1 LSIFSGPALYAAPT
15 RSSSA
20 VNGVANSSVTA
31 TEGQAG
37 MAGAHTGIEFSLNYG
52 SMNWEDVKSVP
63 VLVTIEFSYELSAIY
78 TLGKGSANAFA
89 TYNLYNNNGW
99 PAYDNIGYE
108 TSSSGTESHSVKA
121 EIWTTYG
128 DLKEK
133 YSNRIFIS
141 NLSQAHVVFGGGV
154 THSSFSNLKL
164 DRITLTPNV
173 PEPIQ
178 ISIDIKPGSY
188 PNSINLRNMGKIPVA
203 IISSQ
208 NFHAVDMINQASLT
222 FGPTGDELSLA
233 FCNPYG
239 EDINS
244 DGILD
249 LVCHFYTIDTGFQSG
264 DTAGILKGKTVGG
277 SPVEGVD
284 SVRIIP

>member
-1 LSIFSGPALYAAPT
+1 
-15 RSSSA
+15 
-20 VNGVANSSVTA
+20 
-31 TEGQAG
+31 
-37 MAGAHTGIEFSLNYG
+37 
-52 SMNWEDVKSVP
+52 
-63 VLVTIEFSYELSAIY
+63 
-78 TLGKGSANAFA
+78 
-89 TYNLYNNNGW
+89 
-99 PAYDNIGYE
+99 
-108 TSSSGTESHSVKA
+108 
-121 EIWTTYG
+121 
-128 DLKEK
+128 
-133 YSNRIFIS
+133 
-141 NLSQAHVVFGGGV
+141 
-154 THSSFSNLKL
+154 
-164 DRITLTPNV
+164 
-173 PEPIQ
+173 
-178 ISIDIKPGSY
+178 
-188 PNSINLRNMGKIPVA
+188 MGKIPVA